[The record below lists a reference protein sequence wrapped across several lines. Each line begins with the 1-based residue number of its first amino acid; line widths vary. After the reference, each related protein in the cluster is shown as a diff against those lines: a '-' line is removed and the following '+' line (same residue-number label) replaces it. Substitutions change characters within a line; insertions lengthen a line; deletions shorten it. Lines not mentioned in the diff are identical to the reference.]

1 MQSLTVADYMNRHP
15 VVFTASMSIEHA
27 VERLLQSHQRGG
39 PVVDDQQRVVGFLSE
54 QDCLAAMLRD
64 TYHNE
69 QSANVGDC
77 MFTGDVLMVADHHS
91 ITDLAQ
97 SMQSNKPKI
106 YPVVDSNGVL
116 VGIITRTDV
125 LRAIDVHLQ
134 NHYRQR

>member
-15 VVFTASMSIEHA
+15 VVFTASMSIEEA
-27 VERLLQSHQRGG
+27 VGRLLQSHQRGG
-39 PVVDDQQRVVGFLSE
+39 PVINAEQRVIGFLSE

-69 QSANVGDC
+69 QSATVGDC
-77 MFTGDVLMVADHHS
+77 MFSGEVLMVFDHVS
-91 ITDLAQ
+91 ITDLAE
-97 SMQSNKPKI
+97 SMQATKPKI
-106 YPVVDSNGVL
+106 YPVVDSERL
-116 VGIITRTDV
+116 LIGIITRTDV